1 MKKLYR
7 YGLRGKIH
15 DLIRSFLSNRK
26 QFIVIKSAKSDTLL
40 NDLGTP
46 QGSTLGPLLFLIF
59 INDLFKLK
67 LNGKLIT
74 FADDAAIVYCAVSA
88 EHLNRMMLE
97 DLKTLADWF
106 MANKLTLNLK
116 KTKSMIFHPR
126 QETKK
131 YSLNIDLN
139 GTPIDLNK

>member
-1 MKKLYR
+1 M
-7 YGLRGKIH
+7 
-15 DLIRSFLSNRK
+15 
-26 QFIVIKSAKSDTLL
+26 
-40 NDLGTP
+40 
-46 QGSTLGPLLFLIF
+46 
-59 INDLFKLK
+59 
-67 LNGKLIT
+67 